1 MLTGTWLARVK
12 LLAGLRF
19 LPPALLP
26 RLLLDALLA
35 EFFLFL
41 LLVVVC
47 RVGSALHQAH
57 KHTQTRSINKRQ
69 THTSILTK
77 MPQCECMHTEE
88 EKRLFQHMRA
98 YKHRGEYTNASCFFF
113 FFLRERKNQRAFKHL
128 PRHALV
134 RKNLCFHL
142 HKCSTVRTAVSAA
155 MHARLYH

>member
-47 RVGSALHQAH
+47 RVGSALHQTH

-69 THTSILTK
+69 THTLTN

-88 EKRLFQHMRA
+88 EKRLFQHIRA
-98 YKHRGEYTNASCFFF
+98 HKHIWAITQGNKCIMLFSFFE
-113 FFLRERKNQRAFKHL
+113 RERFKEHS
-128 PRHALV
+128 
-134 RKNLCFHL
+134 NI
-142 HKCSTVRTAVSAA
+142 SQD
-155 MHARLYH
+155 MH